1 MDISMIIIIMS
12 LFYIFSKKIK
22 IIKKTRERLV
32 ILFYTN
38 LILIC
43 GLSFYVDE
51 YYDSKN
57 PQ

>member
-1 MDISMIIIIMS
+1 M
-12 LFYIFSKKIK
+12 FYNKVKIT
-22 IIKKTRERLV
+22 KKTIERLV